1 MRVAALRFM
10 GLRAIDKDNQCVQ
23 NPIGPAF
30 AEARFNIRAN
40 PSPNHA
46 PFFMPAPPAPTPLPT
61 GSTMPL
67 FSARE
72 FRDALGMF
80 ATGITIV
87 TARNTAGEPIGLT
100 ASSFNSVSVAPPL
113 VLWSLAHRSSAIQV
127 FSTCTHYAIHVLG
140 ADQQALAERFAT
152 RDIDRWA
159 GIPYT
164 PGASGTPLLQG
175 VLATFECFNRSRYD
189 EGDHLI
195 LVGEVEHCTHRTGIA
210 PLLYHGGR
218 FHTPHLPPKS

>member
-1 MRVAALRFM
+1 
-10 GLRAIDKDNQCVQ
+10 
-23 NPIGPAF
+23 
-30 AEARFNIRAN
+30 
-40 PSPNHA
+40 
-46 PFFMPAPPAPTPLPT
+46 MPASTPLPT
-61 GSTMPL
+61 RSTIPP

-80 ATGITIV
+80 ATGVTIV
-87 TARNTAGEPIGLT
+87 TTQNAAGEPIGLT

-113 VLWSLAHRSSAIQV
+113 VLWSLAHRSSALQV
-127 FSTCTHYAIHVLG
+127 FSGCTHYAIHVLG

-152 RDIDRWA
+152 RAIDRWA

-164 PGASGTPLLQG
+164 LGASGSPLLEG
-175 VLATFECFNRSRYD
+175 ALATFECFNRSCYD

-195 LVGEVEHCTHRTGIA
+195 LVGEVQHCTHHAGGA

-218 FHTPHLPPKS
+218 FHTPHLHLSPKENR